1 MMGTLVVKA
10 LIMDKY
16 GISKRHYEHWKG
28 MEIMEYVKKGLVSRS
43 LVGATHL
50 IVKPLHSKYQVENIT
65 GQTLMFI
72 DIPII

>member
-16 GISKRHYEHWKG
+16 GISKRHYEHCEG

-65 GQTLMFI
+65 GQTLVFI